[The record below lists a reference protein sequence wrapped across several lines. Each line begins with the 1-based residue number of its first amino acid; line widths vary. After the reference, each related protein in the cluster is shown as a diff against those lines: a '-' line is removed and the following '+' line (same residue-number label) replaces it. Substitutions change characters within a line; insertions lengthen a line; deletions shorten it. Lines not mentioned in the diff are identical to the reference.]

1 MNQDAPIG
9 IFDSGIGGL
18 TVVKEIR
25 RLLPEEDII
34 YVGDTARVPYG
45 SRDPEEILAFM
56 RQFFRFFE
64 RQKVKLAVY
73 ACNTMTAYGFSSA
86 KGRWPFELVAMNS
99 GVGEAI
105 GASSSRRVGVIA
117 TQGTIN
123 NRMHWKSAKSL
134 DETAEIVGVAC
145 PEFVPL
151 IESGKIS
158 GPEIEAAAQK
168 YMARFQGARIG
179 ALILGCTHYP
189 LIERILRGYLE
200 PETSLINPA
209 RATAADAVRALDRAD
224 GRNPKKSSGAL
235 NLYFSAELDRAR
247 AMTELVLHARQA
259 EFHLIDLEDY
269 RS

>member
-18 TVVKEIR
+18 TVVKEVR
-25 RLLPEEDII
+25 RLLPAEDII

-64 RQKVKLAVY
+64 RQKAKLAVY
-73 ACNTMTAYGFSSA
+73 ACNTMTAYGFASA
-86 KGRWPFELVAMNS
+86 KGRWPYELVAMNS
-99 GVGEAI
+99 GVEDAFV
-105 GASSSRRVGVIA
+105 ASSNRRVGVIA

-123 NRMHWKSAKSL
+123 NRMHWKSARDL
-134 DETAEIVGVAC
+134 DETAELFGVAC

-168 YMARFQGARIG
+168 YMARLRGEQIG

-189 LIERILRGYLE
+189 LIERVLQNYLD
-200 PETSLINPA
+200 PATRLVNPA
-209 RATAADAVRALDRAD
+209 RATAVDAVRALERAN

-235 NLYFSAELDRAR
+235 RLYFSAELDRAR
-247 AMTELVLHARQA
+247 AMTELVLGAKQA
-259 EFHLIDLEDY
+259 EFHLIDLERY
-269 RS
+269 KS